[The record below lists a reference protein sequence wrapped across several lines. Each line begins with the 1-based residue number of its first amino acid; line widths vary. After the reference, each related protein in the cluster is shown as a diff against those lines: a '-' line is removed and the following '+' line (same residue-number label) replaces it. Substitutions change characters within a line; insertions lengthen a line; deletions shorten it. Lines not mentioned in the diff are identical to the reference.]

1 MKDHVYSG
9 ELDMQTLQTVVHKLR
24 LDAEFGIL
32 ESVTD
37 IEFPVPNQENIV
49 VGEWNKGRI
58 FNEIFEMRWEQL
70 NGTYRTVLAGEERY
84 KSPEELTAS
93 DSFNRPEQLSIYFCW
108 NETNPRLGRT
118 LDYRCVPGEGEVQ
131 LSVYEYRDDRGRLVF
146 WRYTNLA
153 RVGDR
158 L

>member
-9 ELDMQTLQTVVHKLR
+9 ELDMQTLQTVVDKLR
-24 LDAEFGIL
+24 LDSEFGIL

-70 NGTYRTVLAGEERY
+70 NGTYRTVLAGEDVVSNHP
-84 KSPEELTAS
+84 KS
-93 DSFNRPEQLSIYFCW
+93 
-108 NETNPRLGRT
+108 
-118 LDYRCVPGEGEVQ
+118 
-131 LSVYEYRDDRGRLVF
+131 
-146 WRYTNLA
+146 
-153 RVGDR
+153 
-158 L
+158 

>member
-9 ELDMQTLQTVVHKLR
+9 ELDMQTLQTVVDKLC
-24 LDAEFGIL
+24 LDSEFGIL

-70 NGTYRTVLAGEERY
+70 NGTYRTVLAGEESI

-93 DSFNRPEQLSIYFCW
+93 DSFNRPEQPSIYFCW

-118 LDYRCVPGEGEVQ
+118 LDYRCVPGKGEVQ

-153 RVGDR
+153 RVGDG

>member
-9 ELDMQTLQTVVHKLR
+9 ELDMQTLQTVVDKLR
-24 LDAEFGIL
+24 LDSEFGIL

-58 FNEIFEMRWEQL
+58 FNEIFDMRWEQL

-93 DSFNRPEQLSIYFCW
+93 DSFNRPAQPSIYFCW

-118 LDYRCVPGEGEVQ
+118 LDYRCVPGKGEVQ

-153 RVGDR
+153 RVGDG

>member
-9 ELDMQTLQTVVHKLR
+9 ELDMPTLQTVVDKLR
-24 LDAEFGIL
+24 LDSEFAIL

-58 FNEIFEMRWEQL
+58 FDEIFEMRWEQL
-70 NGTYRTVLAGEERY
+70 NGTYRTVLAGEENI

-93 DSFNRPEQLSIYFCW
+93 DSFNRPEQPSIYFCW

-118 LDYRCVPGEGEVQ
+118 LDYRCVPGKGEVQ

-146 WRYTNLA
+146 WRYTKLA
-153 RVGDR
+153 RVGDG

>member
-9 ELDMQTLQTVVHKLR
+9 ELDMQTLQTVVDKLR
-24 LDAEFGIL
+24 LDSEFGIL

-84 KSPEELTAS
+84 KSPEELTAT
-93 DSFNRPEQLSIYFCW
+93 DSFNRPEQPSIYFCW

-118 LDYRCVPGEGEVQ
+118 LDYRCVPGKGEVQ

-153 RVGDR
+153 RVGDG

>member
-9 ELDMQTLQTVVHKLR
+9 ELDMQTLQTVVNKLR
-24 LDAEFGIL
+24 LDSEFGIL

-70 NGTYRTVLAGEERY
+70 NGTYRTVLAGEENI

-93 DSFNRPEQLSIYFCW
+93 DSFNRPEQPSIYFCW

-118 LDYRCVPGEGEVQ
+118 LDYRCVPGKGEVQ

-153 RVGDR
+153 RVGDG